1 MYLFIDGIDL
11 KIILLIGILILA
23 IGYLFMINVIYFL
36 APTKKWTEFPEKCSV
51 KTKCTRVADANNRGY
66 GLKPIEFEGKVDMIQ
81 QNIVNLIKSKPR
93 MEIVNNLSGFIHAI
107 DVTPIFR
114 FYDDV
119 AIKIFEKEGKTTV
132 WMQSQSRLG
141 YYDLQVNEKRI
152 QELHKEISNL

>member
-1 MYLFIDGIDL
+1 
-11 KIILLIGILILA
+11 
-23 IGYLFMINVIYFL
+23 
-36 APTKKWTEFPEKCSV
+36 
-51 KTKCTRVADANNRGY
+51 
-66 GLKPIEFEGKVDMIQ
+66 MIQ